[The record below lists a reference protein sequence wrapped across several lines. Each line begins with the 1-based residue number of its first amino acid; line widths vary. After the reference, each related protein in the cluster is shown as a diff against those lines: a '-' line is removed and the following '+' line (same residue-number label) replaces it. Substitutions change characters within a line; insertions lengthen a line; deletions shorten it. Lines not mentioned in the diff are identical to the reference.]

1 MRKQETDMW
10 PDDYYREMDGKNRKK
25 LLDEALGS
33 GSEETADEDRLRLK
47 LWQARYAPEE
57 QDRTGRK
64 KNKEAGEIDYFIK
77 AWLDLS
83 LISKKD
89 SAFGKN
95 RMKRVARE
103 AAGTLLLD
111 QYSPDKFGSLL
122 DQEYV
127 HLFHLL
133 MDLYLHDGGFTHRVL
148 GFTKLNADELQKKIA
163 DRFVNVTRDMP
174 ARCGLTE
181 LFAPLYRAAA
191 EAFGARFK
199 GASFS

>member
-1 MRKQETDMW
+1 MKRQEANVW
-10 PDDYYREMDGKNRKK
+10 PEDYYREMGGAERKK
-25 LLDEALGS
+25 LLDEALANSVG
-33 GSEETADEDRLRLK
+33 GNADEDKLRLE
-47 LWQARYAPEE
+47 LWQARYAAE
-57 QDRTGRK
+57 DRDK
-64 KNKEAGEIDYFIK
+64 AGEIDYFIK

-111 QYSPDKFGSLL
+111 QYSPEKFGSLL
-122 DQEYV
+122 DQEYI

-148 GFTKLNADELQKKIA
+148 GFTKLDADELQKKIA

-174 ARCGLTE
+174 GRCGLTE
-181 LFAPLYRAAA
+181 LFAPLYRAAS
-191 EAFGARFK
+191 EAYAQRFE
-199 GASFS
+199 GSLLD

>member
-89 SAFGKN
+89 SAFRKN
-95 RMKRVARE
+95 RMKSRE
-103 AAGTLLLD
+103 
-111 QYSPDKFGSLL
+111 K
-122 DQEYV
+122 QEK
-127 HLFHLL
+127 
-133 MDLYLHDGGFTHRVL
+133 DLKGGKEIWR
-148 GFTKLNADELQKKIA
+148 
-163 DRFVNVTRDMP
+163 
-174 ARCGLTE
+174 
-181 LFAPLYRAAA
+181 
-191 EAFGARFK
+191 
-199 GASFS
+199 